1 MATAGSGG
9 DGETSSDLS
18 AGRHKGGAWH
28 GQVDKKRMTSAN
40 VKENPFKYLVETL
53 DCSPDKNFFNISK
66 LEGLEYDAL
75 PFCIRVVLEAVIRNC
90 DGVLVKQDDAK
101 KVLKWKT
108 NCECQEIPFLPARVI
123 LQDFTGIPAM
133 VDFAAMRDAVKK
145 FDRDP
150 KLVNPVCPTDLI
162 ADHSLQLD
170 FTKCSA
176 AQTVSIT
183 SSIDSHRSASK
194 ISPAKSA
201 GAKPYCR
208 GQSSC
213 KGACDSGT
221 SSRSSREQIENTPML
236 CPFHLQP
243 IPEPEAALKSLEIE
257 FNRNK
262 ERLQFFKWCSKAF
275 KNVTVIPPETGI
287 VHQVNLEYLS
297 RLVMED
303 KGFLYPDSVLGTDS
317 HTTMVNGLGILG
329 LGVGGIESEAAMLGI
344 PITLTIP
351 EIIGCEVTG
360 SVPELSTSIDV
371 VLSIT
376 KHLRQADLA
385 GRFVEFFGE
394 GLSQLSVVD
403 RTTIANMC
411 PEYGATV
418 AFFPVDQVTLSH
430 LKQTGVDPH
439 RIKIF
444 EAYLKAVKLLR
455 EENSTITQRYS
466 KVLEINLNTIVPY
479 VSGPKR
485 PQDRVSVTDMKKD
498 FEACLSEKV
507 GMRGFQI
514 PAERQKVEVPVTC
527 GRSEYMLS
535 HGCVL
540 IAAVISCT
548 NNCNPSVMLTAGLLA
563 KKAAEAGLK
572 VKPYIRTSLSP
583 GSGTVTHYLT
593 ASGVLPFLN
602 QLGFDIIGY
611 GCSRCVGNTNP
622 LPEEIVSA
630 IKEGDLVACGV
641 FSGNKHFEGSRC
653 SCIRANYLAS
663 PPLVVAYALA
673 GTVNIDLQTDALG
686 VNSRGEEVF
695 LRDIWPSRE
704 EVLQVEEN
712 LVIPSMFKEL
722 KMKIE
727 KQNTRWNLLDAP
739 DSTLFP
745 WDFRSTYIR
754 SPPFFNRLE
763 KAPAPLPAIERAHV
777 LLYLGDSVT
786 TDHISP
792 AGSISR
798 TSPAAKYL
806 SQRNLAPREFNSYG
820 ARRGNDAVMT
830 RGTFANMK
838 LFNKLVGKTG
848 PKTIYFPSGQMMD
861 VFEAADLYQK
871 SDIPLIILAGKKYG
885 SGNSRDWAAKGPFL
899 LGVRAVIAESYENI
913 HKDQLVGIGIAPLQF
928 LPGQNAESLSLSGK
942 EQYSLSIPA
951 KLVPGESLEVK
962 TNTGKIFQV
971 IAAFN
976 NDAEVTFYKHGG
988 ILSYVARKYL

>member
-1 MATAGSGG
+1 MAAAGAGGDGGSEAGSGDSVG
-9 DGETSSDLS
+9 DCYDQ
-18 AGRHKGGAWH
+18 A
-28 GQVDKKRMTSAN
+28 DKRKMGYPAN
-40 VKENPFKYLVETL
+40 LKESPFKYLVEPL
-53 DCSPDKNFFNISK
+53 ECSPDKMFFNISK
-66 LEGLEYDAL
+66 LQASDYDAL
-75 PFCIRVVLEAVIRNC
+75 PYCIRVVLESVVRNC
-90 DGVLVKQDDAK
+90 DGVLVKQEDAMN
-101 KVLKWKT
+101 VLKWKT
-108 NCECQEIPFLPARVI
+108 NRECQEVPFLPARVV

-145 FDRDP
+145 LDKDP
-150 KLVNPVCPTDLI
+150 AFVNPACPTDLI

-170 FTKCSA
+170 FTKCA
-176 AQTVSIT
+176 AQSVPGAAF
-183 SSIDSHRSASK
+183 IDLHRPPSK
-194 ISPAKSA
+194 LSPAKSVPS
-201 GAKPYCR
+201 KTQCR
-208 GQSSC
+208 GQSGC
-213 KGACDSGT
+213 KGACDSRA
-221 SSRSSREQIENTPML
+221 SSRNSREQIENTPML

-275 KNVTVIPPETGI
+275 QNVTVIPPETGT

-297 RLVMED
+297 RLVMEE
-303 KGFLYPDSVLGTDS
+303 GGVFYPDSVLGTDS
-317 HTTMVNGLGILG
+317 HITMVNGLGILG
-329 LGVGGIESEAAMLGI
+329 LGVGGIESEAAMLGV
-344 PITLTIP
+344 PITLTLP
-351 EIIGCEVTG
+351 EVVGCEVVG
-360 SVPELSTSIDV
+360 SVGPLATSIDV

-376 KHLRQADLA
+376 KHLRQADVS
-385 GRFVEFFGE
+385 GKFVEFFGE
-394 GLSQLSVVD
+394 GVLQLSVAD

-411 PEYGATV
+411 PEYGALV

-430 LKQTGVDPH
+430 LQQTGVAEH
-439 RIKIF
+439 RLRTF

-455 EENSTITQRYS
+455 EEKCITTPQYS

-507 GMRGFQI
+507 GLRGFQI
-514 PAERQKVEVPVTC
+514 PAEKQKTEVAVTY
-527 GRSEYMLS
+527 GNSEYLLS

-540 IAAVISCT
+540 TTAVISCT

-563 KKAAEAGLK
+563 KKAVEAGLK
-572 VKPYIRTSLSP
+572 VKPYIKTSLSP
-583 GSGTVTHYLT
+583 GSGMVTHYLT

-611 GCSRCVGNTNP
+611 GCSRCVGNINP
-622 LPEEIVSA
+622 LPEEIVTA
-630 IKEGDLVACGV
+630 IKEGDLVACGI
-641 FSGNKHFEGSRC
+641 FSGTKHFEGSRC
-653 SCIRANYLAS
+653 SCVRANYLAS

-686 VNSRGEEVF
+686 DNAKGEKIF

-704 EVLQVEEN
+704 EVLQVEEH
-712 LVIPSMFKEL
+712 LVIPSMFKDL
-722 KMKIE
+722 KVKIE

-739 DSTLFP
+739 ESTLFP
-745 WDFRSTYIR
+745 WDQRSTYIR
-754 SPPFFNRLE
+754 SPPFFNKLE
-763 KAPAPLPAIERAHV
+763 KVPTALQPIEKAHV
-777 LLYLGDSVT
+777 LLYLEDSIT

-792 AGSISR
+792 AGSIPR

-806 SQRNLAPREFNSYG
+806 TQRNLIPREFNSYG

-838 LFNKLVGKTG
+838 LFNKLIGKMG
-848 PKTIYFPSGQMMD
+848 PKTIHFPTGQMLD
-861 VFEAADLYQK
+861 VFEAAELYQK
-871 SDIPLIILAGKKYG
+871 ADIPLIIIAGKKYG

-899 LGVRAVIAESYENI
+899 LGVRAVIAESYEKI

-928 LPGQNAESLSLSGK
+928 LPGDSAVSLGLSGK
-942 EQYSLSIPA
+942 EQYSLHIPA
-951 KLVPGESLEVK
+951 NLVPGETLEVK
-962 TNTGKIFQV
+962 TSSGKLFRV

-976 NDAEVTFYKHGG
+976 NETEFEFYKHGG

>member
-9 DGETSSDLS
+9 DGETETSSLHLE
-18 AGRHKGGAWH
+18 AEWPNLG
-28 GQVDKKRMTSAN
+28 DKKRMISSG
-40 VKENPFKYLVETL
+40 NPFEYLVETL
-53 DCSPDKNFFNISK
+53 VCSPDKTFFNISK
-66 LEGLEYDAL
+66 LQGTEYDAL
-75 PFCIRVVLEAVIRNC
+75 PYCIRVVLETVVRNC
-90 DGVLVKQDDAK
+90 DGVLVKEDDAM
-101 KVLKWKT
+101 KVLKWNT
-108 NCECQEIPFLPARVI
+108 NCECQEIPFLPARVV

-133 VDFAAMRDAVKK
+133 VDYAAMRDAMKK
-145 FDRDP
+145 LDRDP
-150 KLVNPVCPTDLI
+150 KLVNPACPTDLI
-162 ADHSLQLD
+162 VDHSLQLD

-176 AQTVSIT
+176 AQTGST
-183 SSIDSHRSASK
+183 ASSIDSPRQSSK
-194 ISPAKSA
+194 LPPAKPAST
-201 GAKPYCR
+201 KSHCR

-213 KGACDSGT
+213 KGACDSGST
-221 SSRSSREQIENTPML
+221 SQSSREQIENTPML

-243 IPEPEAALKSLEIE
+243 IPEPEAALKSLELE

-275 KNVTVIPPETGI
+275 KNVTVIPPETGT

-297 RLVMED
+297 RLVME
-303 KGFLYPDSVLGTDS
+303 KEGFLYPDSVLGTDS

-329 LGVGGIESEAAMLGI
+329 LGFGGIESEAAMLGI
-344 PITLTIP
+344 PISLNLP
-351 EIIGCEVTG
+351 EVVGCEVTG
-360 SVPELSTSIDV
+360 SVSQLSTSIDV

-376 KHLRQADLA
+376 KHLRQADLS

-394 GLSQLSVVD
+394 GVSQLSVVD

-430 LKQTGVDPH
+430 LKQTGVDEQ
-439 RIKIF
+439 RLRVF
-444 EAYLKAVKLLR
+444 EAYMKAVKLLK
-455 EENSTITQRYS
+455 EENSTTIPRYS

-498 FEACLSEKV
+498 FETCLNEKV
-507 GMRGFQI
+507 GSRGFHI
-514 PAERQKVEVPVTC
+514 PAERQKLEVSVTYKS
-527 GRSEYMLS
+527 SEYMLS
-535 HGCVL
+535 HGSVL

-563 KKAAEAGLK
+563 KKAVEAGLK

-602 QLGFDIIGY
+602 QLGFDIFGY
-611 GCSRCVGNTNP
+611 GCSRCVSNTNP
-622 LPEEIVSA
+622 LPEEIVTA

-686 VNSRGEEVF
+686 FNSRGEKVF
-695 LRDIWPSRE
+695 LRDIWPTRE

-712 LVIPSMFKEL
+712 LIIPSMFKEL
-722 KMKIE
+722 KIKIE
-727 KQNTRWNLLDAP
+727 KQNTRWNLLDSP
-739 DSTLFP
+739 ESTLFP
-745 WDFRSTYIR
+745 WDLRSTYIR
-754 SPPFFNRLE
+754 SPPFFSRLD
-763 KAPAPLPAIERAHV
+763 KVPAPPPAIERAHV

-806 SQRNLAPREFNSYG
+806 IQRNLAPREFNSYG

-838 LFNKLVGKTG
+838 LFNKLVGKPG
-848 PKTIYFPSGQMMD
+848 PKTIHFPSGKMLVKNMD
-861 VFEAADLYQK
+861 QETQETGQL
-871 SDIPLIILAGKKYG
+871 
-885 SGNSRDWAAKGPFL
+885 RDHSCWVSEL
-899 LGVRAVIAESYENI
+899 
-913 HKDQLVGIGIAPLQF
+913 
-928 LPGQNAESLSLSGK
+928 
-942 EQYSLSIPA
+942 
-951 KLVPGESLEVK
+951 
-962 TNTGKIFQV
+962 
-971 IAAFN
+971 
-976 NDAEVTFYKHGG
+976 
-988 ILSYVARKYL
+988 

>member
-9 DGETSSDLS
+9 DGETSSVLS
-18 AGRHKGGAWH
+18 SGRGTGGDWH
-28 GQVDKKRMTSAN
+28 GQLDKKRMNSAN
-40 VKENPFKYLVETL
+40 IKENPFKYLLESL
-53 DCSPDKNFFNISK
+53 ECSPDKTFFNISK
-66 LEGLEYDAL
+66 LEDLEYDTL

-90 DGVLVKQDDAK
+90 DGVLVKQDDAMR
-101 KVLKWKT
+101 VLKWKT
-108 NCECQEIPFLPARVI
+108 NCECQEIPFLPARVV

-170 FTKCSA
+170 FTKCA
-176 AQTVSIT
+176 AQTVPIAT
-183 SSIDSHRSASK
+183 SVESHRPASK
-194 ISPAKSA
+194 LSPAKSA

-208 GQSSC
+208 GQISC
-213 KGACDSGT
+213 KGVCESGA

-243 IPEPEAALKSLEIE
+243 IPEPDAALKSLEIE

-275 KNVTVIPPETGI
+275 KNVTVIPPETGT

-360 SVPELSTSIDV
+360 SVPDLSTSIDV

-385 GRFVEFFGE
+385 GRFVEFFGD

-430 LKQTGVDPH
+430 LKQIGVDPL
-439 RIKIF
+439 RIKVF

-455 EENSTITQRYS
+455 EENGTITQRYS

-485 PQDRVSVTDMKKD
+485 PQDRVLVTDMKKD

-507 GMRGFQI
+507 GLRGFQI
-514 PAERQKVEVPVTC
+514 PAERQKVEVPVTY
-527 GRSEYMLS
+527 GRTEYMLS

-602 QLGFDIIGY
+602 QLGFDISGY

-622 LPEEIVSA
+622 LPEDIVTA
-630 IKEGDLVACGV
+630 IKEGELVACGV

-663 PPLVVAYALA
+663 PPLVIAYALA

-686 VNSRGEEVF
+686 VNAQGDKVF
-695 LRDIWPSRE
+695 LQDIWPSRE

-722 KMKIE
+722 KVKIE
-727 KQNTRWNLLDAP
+727 KHNTRWNLLDAP
-739 DSTLFP
+739 DSALFP

-777 LLYLGDSVT
+777 LLYLGDSIT

-806 SQRNLAPREFNSYG
+806 IQKNLAPREFNSYG

-861 VFEAADLYQK
+861 VFEAADMYQRA
-871 SDIPLIILAGKKYG
+871 DIPLIILAGKKYG
-885 SGNSRDWAAKGPFL
+885 SGNSRDWAAKGPLL

-913 HKDQLVGIGIAPLQF
+913 HKDQLVGIGITPLQF
-928 LPGQNAESLSLSGK
+928 LPGENAETLGLSGK
-942 EQYSLSIPA
+942 EQYSISIPA
-951 KLVPGESLEVK
+951 NLVPGESLKVK

-976 NDAEVTFYKHGG
+976 NEAEVTFYKHGG
-988 ILSYVARKYL
+988 ILNYVARKYL

>member
-9 DGETSSDLS
+9 DGETETSSLHLE
-18 AGRHKGGAWH
+18 AEWPNLG
-28 GQVDKKRMTSAN
+28 DKKRMISSG
-40 VKENPFKYLVETL
+40 NPFEYLVETL
-53 DCSPDKNFFNISK
+53 VCSPDKTFFNISK
-66 LEGLEYDAL
+66 LQGTEYDAL
-75 PFCIRVVLEAVIRNC
+75 PYCIRVVLETVVRNC
-90 DGVLVKQDDAK
+90 DGVLVKEDDAM
-101 KVLKWKT
+101 KVLKWNT
-108 NCECQEIPFLPARVI
+108 NCECQEIPFLPARVV

-133 VDFAAMRDAVKK
+133 VDYAAMRDAMKK
-145 FDRDP
+145 LDRDP
-150 KLVNPVCPTDLI
+150 KLVNPACPTDLI
-162 ADHSLQLD
+162 VDHSLQLD

-176 AQTVSIT
+176 AQTGST
-183 SSIDSHRSASK
+183 ASSIDSPRQSSK
-194 ISPAKSA
+194 LPPAKPAST
-201 GAKPYCR
+201 KSHCR

-213 KGACDSGT
+213 KGACDSGST
-221 SSRSSREQIENTPML
+221 SQSSREQIENTPML

-243 IPEPEAALKSLEIE
+243 IPEPEAALKSLELE

-275 KNVTVIPPETGI
+275 KNVTVIPPETGT

-297 RLVMED
+297 RLVME
-303 KGFLYPDSVLGTDS
+303 KEGFLYPDSVLGTDS

-329 LGVGGIESEAAMLGI
+329 LGFGGIESEAAMLGI
-344 PITLTIP
+344 PISLNLP
-351 EIIGCEVTG
+351 EVVGCEVTG
-360 SVPELSTSIDV
+360 SVSQLSTSIDV

-376 KHLRQADLA
+376 KHLRQADLS

-394 GLSQLSVVD
+394 GVSQLSVVD

-430 LKQTGVDPH
+430 LKQTGVDEQ
-439 RIKIF
+439 RLRVF
-444 EAYLKAVKLLR
+444 EAYMKAVKLLK
-455 EENSTITQRYS
+455 EENSTTIPRYS

-498 FEACLSEKV
+498 FETCLNEKV
-507 GMRGFQI
+507 GSRGFHI
-514 PAERQKVEVPVTC
+514 PAERQKLEVSVTYKS
-527 GRSEYMLS
+527 SEYMLS
-535 HGCVL
+535 HGSVL

-563 KKAAEAGLK
+563 KKAVEAGLK

-602 QLGFDIIGY
+602 QLGFDIFGY
-611 GCSRCVGNTNP
+611 GCSRCVSNTNP
-622 LPEEIVSA
+622 LPEEIVTA

-686 VNSRGEEVF
+686 FNSRGEKVF
-695 LRDIWPSRE
+695 LRDIWPTRE

-712 LVIPSMFKEL
+712 LIIPSMFKEL
-722 KMKIE
+722 KIKIE
-727 KQNTRWNLLDAP
+727 KQNTRWNLLDSP
-739 DSTLFP
+739 ESTLFP
-745 WDFRSTYIR
+745 WDLRSTYIR
-754 SPPFFNRLE
+754 SPPFFSRLD
-763 KAPAPLPAIERAHV
+763 KVPAPPPAIERAHV

-806 SQRNLAPREFNSYG
+806 IQ
-820 ARRGNDAVMT
+820 
-830 RGTFANMK
+830 
-838 LFNKLVGKTG
+838 
-848 PKTIYFPSGQMMD
+848 
-861 VFEAADLYQK
+861 
-871 SDIPLIILAGKKYG
+871 
-885 SGNSRDWAAKGPFL
+885 
-899 LGVRAVIAESYENI
+899 
-913 HKDQLVGIGIAPLQF
+913 
-928 LPGQNAESLSLSGK
+928 
-942 EQYSLSIPA
+942 
-951 KLVPGESLEVK
+951 
-962 TNTGKIFQV
+962 
-971 IAAFN
+971 
-976 NDAEVTFYKHGG
+976 
-988 ILSYVARKYL
+988 RKYVLLSKHFM